1 MAPREVSHTPHRA
14 LGWAAMGAVLFQVG
28 DQAAEV
34 WDRSLGP
41 AQMATSS
48 LDPPQGSLSS
58 KCLPAHGAWTAGRDR
73 GFLTPRVYVQV
84 ACAPAPETKAE
95 QDFSVPL
102 AYGIGTECCSQCL
115 EAFRR
120 RVVYSGSQGPR
131 TQVP

>member
-1 MAPREVSHTPHRA
+1 MAPRKVSHTPYRA

-58 KCLPAHGAWTAGRDR
+58 KCLPAHGVWTAGRER

-95 QDFSVPL
+95 QDGLQRPSGIQYWHRVLQSVFGSIQKESGL
-102 AYGIGTECCSQCL
+102 
-115 EAFRR
+115 FRVTR
-120 RVVYSGSQGPR
+120 A
-131 TQVP
+131 